1 MEPTFNDY
9 VSLIYNRF
17 EAFVQSSDEVKKIG
31 HPYVYQQQSMIV
43 FFMWMQFKTI
53 YQFKTQWRW
62 LTQHP
67 EALPVLG
74 WTSVPHRTTL
84 SRRYKSLYPV
94 IQELIAFVAEDSQP
108 LDEKLSSQH
117 LNEDQSLFKAQGS
130 VWHQSDRKVG
140 RIPDKLRNLD
150 TDATWSKS
158 AYHGWVYGYG
168 LHLTSNM
175 AGFPFLIEVETA
187 TFSEKQAIERKE
199 ERILNHLK
207 PETVCGDD
215 AYTKAL
221 RIRQWATQGV
231 ILVVPALRWKTG
243 RYAKAYRHF
252 IKTDSE
258 IATIL
263 RQRKTAIEPIF
274 DLISKLL
281 NTVGKQKQLFRQ
293 GSPNVRTH
301 LALGVFS
308 LQIAMLANVVWNMPF
323 RSISCIKGAFA

>member
-9 VSLIYNRF
+9 VALIYNRF
-17 EAFVQSSDEVKKIG
+17 EAFVQSSDEVKKLG

-62 LTQHP
+62 LTKHP
-67 EALPVLG
+67 EALSVLI
-74 WTSVPHRTTL
+74 WTSIPHRTTL
-84 SRRYKSLYPV
+84 SRRYKALYPV
-94 IQELIAFVAEDSQP
+94 IQELIAFVGDVTQP
-108 LDEKLSSQH
+108 MDERLSGKH
-117 LNEDQSLFKAQGS
+117 LNEDQSLFKAQGT

-168 LHLTSNM
+168 LHLTSNSD
-175 AGFPFLIEVETA
+175 GFPFLIEVETA
-187 TFSEKQAIERKE
+187 AFSEKQAIERKE
-199 ERILNHLK
+199 NLILHHLK

-231 ILVVPALRWKTG
+231 ILATPALRWKTG
-243 RYAKAYRHF
+243 RYANAYHRF
-252 IKTDSE
+252 IKADSE
-258 IATIL
+258 IVTIL
-263 RQRKTAIEPIF
+263 RRRKTAIEPIF
-274 DLISKLL
+274 DLVSKLL
-281 NTVGKQKQLFRQ
+281 STVGKQKQLFRQ
-293 GSPNVRTH
+293 GIQNVRTH

-308 LQIAMLANVVWNMPF
+308 LQIAMLANVVWDMPF
-323 RSISCIKGAFA
+323 RTISCIREVFA

>member
-9 VSLIYNRF
+9 VALIYNRF
-17 EAFVQSSDEVKKIG
+17 EAFVQSSVEVKKIG
-31 HPYVYQQQSMIV
+31 HPYVYRNQAMIV

-62 LTQHP
+62 LTKHP
-67 EALPVLG
+67 EALSILN
-74 WTSVPHRTTL
+74 WASIPHRTTL
-84 SRRYKSLYPV
+84 SRRYKALYPV
-94 IQELIAFVAEDSQP
+94 IQELIAFVGETSQQM
-108 LDEKLSSQH
+108 EERLSSKH

-140 RIPDKLRNLD
+140 HIPDKLRNLD

-168 LHLTSNM
+168 LHLTSNT

-199 ERILNHLK
+199 ILILHQLK

-231 ILVVPALRWKTG
+231 ILVTPALRWKTG
-243 RYAKAYRHF
+243 RYAKAYRRF
-252 IKTDSE
+252 IKSDSE

-263 RQRKTAIEPIF
+263 RRRKTAIEPIF

-281 NTVGKQKQLFRQ
+281 GTNSKQKQLFRQ
-293 GSPNVRTH
+293 GIPNVRTH

-308 LQIAMLANVVWNMPF
+308 LQIAMLANAVWNIPF
-323 RSISCIKGAFA
+323 RTISCIKGVFA

>member
-9 VSLIYNRF
+9 VALIYNRF
-17 EAFVQSSDEVKKIG
+17 EAFVQSSVEVKKIG
-31 HPYVYQQQSMIV
+31 HPYVYRNQAMIV
-43 FFMWMQFKTI
+43 FFMWMQFKTV

-62 LTQHP
+62 LTKHP
-67 EALPVLG
+67 EALSVLK
-74 WTSVPHRTTL
+74 WASIPHRTTL
-84 SRRYKSLYPV
+84 SRRYKALYPV
-94 IQELIAFVAEDSQP
+94 IQELIAFVGETSQQM
-108 LDEKLSSQH
+108 EERLSSKH

-140 RIPDKLRNLD
+140 HIPDKLRNLD
-150 TDATWSKS
+150 SDATWSKS

-168 LHLTSNM
+168 LHLTSNT

-187 TFSEKQAIERKE
+187 TFSEKQAISRKE
-199 ERILNHLK
+199 SLILHQLK

-231 ILVVPALRWKTG
+231 ILVTPALRWKTG
-243 RYAKAYRHF
+243 RYAKAYRRF
-252 IKTDSE
+252 IKSDSE

-263 RQRKTAIEPIF
+263 RRRKTAIEPIF

-281 NTVGKQKQLFRQ
+281 GTKGKQKQLFRQ
-293 GSPNVRTH
+293 GIQNVRTH

-308 LQIAMLANVVWNMPF
+308 LQMAMLANAVWNIPF
-323 RSISCIKGAFA
+323 RTISCIKGVFA